1 MVENEILIFIRLRVD
16 AETGCFL
23 FLVLVS
29 DKVPQGERL
38 GFEGSDLLLTLNLI
52 SFFYKRLSSLSNLLR
67 R

>member
-1 MVENEILIFIRLRVD
+1 MAENETLIFIRLRVD

-38 GFEGSDLLLTLNLI
+38 RFEGSGLLLALNLT
-52 SFFYKRLSSLSNLLR
+52 SFFHKRLSSLSNLLSR
-67 R
+67 